1 MKKIRKMIY
10 GVGFIFVMCMLQAC
24 SPDPNPVSAITITNN
39 LLSFSATNLSDENKT
54 KVNSTDENITFNW
67 TINLDI
73 NGNKSS
79 YSGTSKK
86 NVLPVLAGNEIE
98 VTFKPSTNQNEAT
111 FTLPDGTT
119 QRVTKAEPSFKWT
132 VPQTIKTGDK
142 ITGESSYRDG
152 DVASKSIGRILFE
165 VVE

>member
-1 MKKIRKMIY
+1 MKSLMKTMNAVVLIVLMFGIC
-10 GVGFIFVMCMLQAC
+10 GCEND
-24 SPDPNPVSAITITNN
+24 DPVITTTNN

-67 TINLDI
+67 NINFDI

-98 VTFKPSTNQNEAT
+98 VTFKPTTNQNEAT

-119 QRVTKAEPSFKWT
+119 RKVTKVEPSFKWT
-132 VPQTIKTGDK
+132 IPQTIKSGDQ
-142 ITGESSYRDG
+142 ITGENTYRDG
-152 DVASKSIGRILFE
+152 DVASKSTGRILFE

>member
-1 MKKIRKMIY
+1 MVY

-24 SPDPNPVSAITITNN
+24 PPDPDPEITITNN
-39 LLSFSATNLSDENKT
+39 LLSFSATNLSDVNKT
-54 KVNSTDENITFNW
+54 KVNSIDENTTFNW

-73 NGNKSS
+73 DGNKSS

-98 VTFKPSTNQNEAT
+98 VTFNPSADEFEAT

-119 QRVTKAEPSFKWT
+119 RKVTKAEPSFKWI
-132 VPQTIKTGDK
+132 VPQTIKTGDQ
-142 ITGESSYRDG
+142 ITGESSYRKDNTEN
-152 DVASKSIGRILFE
+152 KNTGRILFE

>member
-1 MKKIRKMIY
+1 MNTVVLIVLM
-10 GVGFIFVMCMLQAC
+10 FVICGC
-24 SPDPNPVSAITITNN
+24 DYDNDNPDPAITITNN
-39 LLSFSATNLSDENKT
+39 LLSFSATNLCDENKT
-54 KVNSTDENITFNW
+54 KVNSIDENNTFNW

-98 VTFKPSTNQNEAT
+98 VTLNPSADEFETT
-111 FTLPDGTT
+111 FTLPDGTI
-119 QRVTKAEPSFKWT
+119 RKVTKAEPSFKWT
-132 VPQTIKTGDK
+132 VPQTIKTGDQ
-142 ITGESSYRDG
+142 ITGKSTYCDG
-152 DVASKSIGRILFE
+152 NVASKSTGKILFE

>member
-1 MKKIRKMIY
+1 MIN
-10 GVGFIFVMCMLQAC
+10 GVGFIFIMCMLQAC
-24 SPDPNPVSAITITNN
+24 SPDPNPVPAITITNN

-54 KVNSTDENITFNW
+54 KVNSTDEDITFNW
-67 TINLDI
+67 NINFDI

-79 YSGTSKK
+79 YSGTSNK

-98 VTFKPSTNQNEAT
+98 VTFKPTTNQNETT

-119 QRVTKAEPSFKWT
+119 RKITKVEPSFKWI
-132 VPQTIKTGDK
+132 VPQTIKTGDQ
-142 ITGESSYRDG
+142 ITGESTYRDG
-152 DVASKSIGRILFE
+152 DVASKSTGRILFE

>member
-1 MKKIRKMIY
+1 MKTMNAVALIVLMFGIC
-10 GVGFIFVMCMLQAC
+10 GCEDG
-24 SPDPNPVSAITITNN
+24 DDNPEPAITITNN

-54 KVNSTDENITFNW
+54 KVNSTDEKIMFNW

-73 NGNKSS
+73 DGNKNS

-98 VTFKPSTNQNEAT
+98 VTFKPTTNQNETT

-119 QRVTKAEPSFKWT
+119 RKVTKAEPSFKWT
-132 VPQTIKTGDK
+132 VPQTIKTGDQ
-142 ITGESSYRDG
+142 ITGESTFRDG
-152 DVASKSIGRILFE
+152 DVASKSTGRILFE